1 MNLVFNSK
9 GNLFTLKPSRR
20 QQDNMTTLRYVLS
33 FAITVALATV
43 LECNAQNLP
52 LPPLPYAYDALEP
65 VIDEQTMRVH
75 HLKHHQGYTNKL
87 NDALAVLREDPE
99 TKHLAKLGVDA
110 LLHQLDQVPGNLRGK
125 IRNNGGGYVNHD
137 KFWKIMKPNAAP
149 PAQDSVMI
157 QYISSSFGD
166 FDTMKDTFIKSSL
179 AVFGSGWSWLVYDAE
194 ADKLVIQ
201 TTPNQDV
208 PDDPVVVGCD
218 VWEHAYYLKYKNKR
232 EEYVT
237 AWFGL
242 INWEEAE
249 RRLVAAVELANKNKE
264 L

>member
-1 MNLVFNSK
+1 M
-9 GNLFTLKPSRR
+9 GRR
-20 QQDNMTTLRYVLS
+20 LS
-33 FAITVALATV
+33 LARLTIAISICAILHA
-43 LECNAQNLP
+43 EAQNLP
-52 LPPLPYAYDALEP
+52 LPPLPYAYNALEP

-87 NDALAVLREDPE
+87 NDALAKLREDPS
-99 TKHLAKLGVDA
+99 TKHLAKLGIDA
-110 LLHQLDQVPGNLRGK
+110 LLQKLEEVPGNLRGA

-137 KFWKIMKPNAAP
+137 KFWKIMAPNAGP
-149 PAQDSVMI
+149 PAEDSVMLK
-157 QYISSSFGD
+157 YIEASFGD
-166 FDTMKDTFIKSSL
+166 FEMMKDTFVKASL

-194 ADKLVIQ
+194 ADKLAIQ

-208 PDDPVVVGCD
+208 PSAAVVVGCD

-232 EEYVT
+232 DDYVQ
-237 AWFGL
+237 AWFKL

-249 RRLVAAVELANKNKE
+249 KRLTVAIEQANRNKE